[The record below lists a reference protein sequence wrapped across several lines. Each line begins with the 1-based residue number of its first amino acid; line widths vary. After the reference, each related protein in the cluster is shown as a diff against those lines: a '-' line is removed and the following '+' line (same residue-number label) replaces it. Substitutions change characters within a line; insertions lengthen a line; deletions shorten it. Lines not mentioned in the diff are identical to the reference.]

1 LGRRRL
7 SCASKRVTRIFQLSV
22 LTALAGR
29 LRLATLLDNCSVAGA
44 APHQWAWLYP
54 RRGGGDRGRGATLR
68 RLPPAWVDVRRALA
82 AGGTTFRKMNPKGR
96 GYFGW
101 PAAARAETGRAALK
115 LRARLIS
122 QDLISELQAWRS
134 PL

>member
-1 LGRRRL
+1 
-7 SCASKRVTRIFQLSV
+7 
-22 LTALAGR
+22 
-29 LRLATLLDNCSVAGA
+29 
-44 APHQWAWLYP
+44 
-54 RRGGGDRGRGATLR
+54 
-68 RLPPAWVDVRRALA
+68 
-82 AGGTTFRKMNPKGR
+82 MNPKGR